1 MTAPSE
7 KNKRSQYQQAYVR
20 RKTRGIN
27 EPNLFKTLR
36 IGFGFSCENPSSFF
50 YKNKKN
56 LILVLLVGS
65 HVGENF
71 KTDFQPSF
79 HPK

>member
-1 MTAPSE
+1 VTAPSE

-50 YKNKKN
+50 YKKK
-56 LILVLLVGS
+56 
-65 HVGENF
+65 
-71 KTDFQPSF
+71 
-79 HPK
+79 